1 VKSYPSREVI
11 RILKEHGWYLDSVN
25 GDHHQFE
32 HPENPGKVTVSHPV
46 KDLGI
51 TEIKSISK
59 QSGIQ
64 F

>member
-1 VKSYPSREVI
+1 MKRCSSAEII
-11 RILKEHGWYLDSVN
+11 RILKANGWYLDSIK

-32 HPENPGKVTVSHPV
+32 HPKKSGKVTVPHPV

-51 TEIKSISK
+51 TTVKSISK

-64 F
+64 L